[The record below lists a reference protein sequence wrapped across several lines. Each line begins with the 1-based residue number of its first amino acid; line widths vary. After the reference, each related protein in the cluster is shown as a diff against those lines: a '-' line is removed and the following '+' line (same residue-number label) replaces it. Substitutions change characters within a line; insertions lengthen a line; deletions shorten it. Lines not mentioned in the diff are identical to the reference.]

1 MTTILNILIG
11 LIGLGIVVFFH
22 EMGHMIA
29 AKRVGIEVQAF
40 SLGWGKKLMSKQ
52 IGSTEYRIS
61 VFPIGGYVKM
71 KGEHA
76 LLQAWEKKT
85 ETIEKEP
92 GSFFAASWWRRTI
105 VSVAGPMTNLLLSIL
120 ILGFVYTLGNT
131 IETFEPRIVPA
142 EDLSEQLNIAAAP
155 AIEAGLQ
162 SGDRIVS
169 IDGEEVRHYRD
180 IQQQVAV
187 SAGET
192 IEVVYERDG
201 TVRTTTMDV
210 ALDTGTGAGV
220 VGIYP
225 LIEPVIEHVEP
236 NSPADR
242 AGIMPGDRIVAIAG
256 REVENSI
263 QVSRAIAENP
273 ARVEVV
279 LDRNGS
285 RRELVLEPD
294 LVESQPRIGV
304 RFGGAIRV
312 TERLPIPQAAGRAV
326 SETFRNFALTIR
338 SIQLL
343 FRGVDATQALSGP
356 IRITVLVGEVATQG
370 FSLGF
375 GAGLSAFFSFVALI
389 SVALAFMNLLP
400 IPVLDG
406 GQILMF
412 LVEAVTR
419 KPPKP
424 RVVYYYQVIGSILV
438 FALLAFAVFSDVLFF
453 VRR

>member
-1 MTTILNILIG
+1 MTAILNILIG
-11 LIGLGIVVFFH
+11 LLGLGIVVFFH

-40 SLGWGKKLMSKQ
+40 SLGWGKKLVSKQ

-76 LLQAWEKKT
+76 LLQAWEQKT

-92 GSFFAASWWRRTI
+92 GSFFAASWWRRTV
-105 VSVAGPMTNLLLSIL
+105 VSLAGPVTNLLLSIV
-120 ILGFVYTLGNT
+120 ILTFVYTLGNT

-142 EDLSEQLNIAAAP
+142 ENLSAQMNIDRAP
-155 AIEAGLQ
+155 ALEAGLEA
-162 SGDRIVS
+162 GDRIVS
-169 IDGEEVRHYRD
+169 IDGEEVQHYRD
-180 IQQQVAV
+180 IQQEVAV

-192 IEVVYERDG
+192 IEVVYERGG
-201 TVRTTTMDV
+201 TLRTTTVDV
-210 ALDTGTGAGV
+210 ALDTSSGAGV
-220 VGIYP
+220 IGIYP
-225 LIEPVIEHVEP
+225 LIEPVIESVEP

-242 AGIMPGDRIVAIAG
+242 AGIMPGDRIVTVG
-256 REVENSI
+256 GTDVETSI
-263 QVSRAIAENP
+263 QVSRAINENP
-273 ARVEVV
+273 SRVEIVV
-279 LDRNGS
+279 ERTGA
-285 RRELVLEPD
+285 RQELVVEPD
-294 LVESQPRIGV
+294 IVESQPRIGV
-304 RFGGAIRV
+304 RFGGAVRV
-312 TERLPIPQAAGRAV
+312 TERLPVFQSAGRAV

-370 FSLGF
+370 FTLGF
-375 GAGLSAFFSFVALI
+375 GAGLSAFFSFIALI

-406 GQILMF
+406 GQILLF